1 MATVRSWISASR
13 LRTLPLATSSTL
25 AGSFMAVADRAC
37 NITTILW
44 ALVTTL
50 LLQILSNMANDLGD
64 SLKGTDNE
72 HRLGPL
78 RTVQSGNIRV
88 AEMKRAVA
96 AVALMTLASGIVLII
111 TSLGIDNWRVLLF
124 LALGVASIAAAIKYT
139 IGRTAY
145 GYSGFGDLFVFLFFG
160 LTGVLGTYYLNAHQ
174 LKADAFLMAVSV
186 GFLSTGVLNLNNL
199 RDIDNDRRSNKHTIA
214 VRLGER
220 NAKIY
225 HLLLIVIAMAAGI
238 AYTFLNFISP
248 WQFLYLLTLPFF
260 VIQLIAIFRI
270 KEHRRLDPFLRYLAL
285 STFAFTLLFGLGIV
299 LSL

>member
-1 MATVRSWISASR
+1 MATFRSWVSASR
-13 LRTLPLATSSTL
+13 LRTLPLAASSTL
-25 AGSFMAVADRAC
+25 AGSFMAVADRAY
-37 NITTILW
+37 NITIIIW

-78 RTVQSGNIRV
+78 RTVQSGNIKV
-88 AEMKRAVA
+88 AEMKMAVA
-96 AVALMTLASGIVLII
+96 VVALITLISGIVLIVS
-111 TSLGIDNWRVLLF
+111 SLGIANWKVLLF
-124 LALGVASIAAAIKYT
+124 LALGIASIAAAITYT

-174 LKADAFLMAVSV
+174 LKADTFLMAISV

-225 HLLLIVIAMAAGI
+225 HLLLIVIALAAGI
-238 AYTFLNFISP
+238 AYTLLNFVSP
-248 WQFLYLLTLPFF
+248 WQFLYLLTLPLFAF
-260 VIQLIAIFRI
+260 QLIAIFRI

-285 STFAFTLLFGLGIV
+285 TTFAYVLLFGTGIWIA
-299 LSL
+299 S

>member
-1 MATVRSWISASR
+1 MATFRSWVSASR
-13 LRTLPLATSSTL
+13 LRTLPLAASSTL
-25 AGSFMAVADRAC
+25 AGSFMAVADRVY
-37 NITTILW
+37 NISIIIW

-78 RTVQSGNIRV
+78 RTVQSGNIKV
-88 AEMKRAVA
+88 AEMKMAVA
-96 AVALMTLASGIVLII
+96 VVALITLISGIILIVS
-111 TSLGIDNWRVLLF
+111 SLGIANWKVLLF
-124 LALGVASIAAAIKYT
+124 LALGIASIAAAITYT

-174 LKADAFLMAVSV
+174 LNADTFLMAISV

-225 HLLLIVIAMAAGI
+225 HLLLIVIALTAGI
-238 AYTFLNFISP
+238 AYTLLNFVSP
-248 WQFLYLLTLPFF
+248 WQFLYLLTLPLFAS
-260 VIQLIAIFRI
+260 QLIAIFRI

-285 STFAFTLLFGLGIV
+285 TTFAFVLLFGAGIMI
-299 LSL
+299 SL